1 MNNKPTFRR
10 RHYYIDKKFQS
21 VFAVKFLVIVAAAAM
36 AFLALFLYNSQGT
49 ITAGYTGSEVKLLQT
64 GAFFL
69 PTLLLSTSVIIIVSG
84 AVGLIV
90 MILFSHRIAG
100 PLFRFEKILGELYNG
115 DLTLRF
121 TLRDKDQFKE
131 LAERINGLSETMDQK
146 IGHIKT
152 QAAEISRL
160 NTELHMLAAS
170 HPAHRDENELLL
182 LEEITQ
188 RLLEL
193 QDAAKHFTTSQ
204 PK

>member
-1 MNNKPTFRR
+1 MNKKPTLAR

-21 VFAVKFLVIVAAAAM
+21 AFAVKFLVIVALAAI

-49 ITAGYTGSEVKLLQT
+49 ITAGYTGSEVRLLQT

-69 PTLLLSTSVIIIVSG
+69 PTLLLSTSVIIIVSV

-100 PLFRFEKILGELYNG
+100 PLFRFEKILTELYNG

-121 TLRDKDQFKE
+121 KLREKDQFKE

-152 QAAEISRL
+152 QAAELSRL
-160 NTELHMLAAS
+160 NRELHTLAAS
-170 HPAHRDENELLL
+170 NPALGEDIAHLC
-182 LEEITQ
+182 EEITQ

-193 QDAAKHFTTSQ
+193 QDAARHFTTSQ

>member
-1 MNNKPTFRR
+1 MNKKPYFARR
-10 RHYYIDKKFQS
+10 QYFINKKFQTS
-21 VFAVKFLVIVAAAAM
+21 FAVKFLIIIAVAAIAI
-36 AFLALFLYNSQGT
+36 LALFLYHSQGT
-49 ITAGYTGSEVKLLQT
+49 LTAGYTGSEVKLLQT

-69 PTLLLSTSVIIIVSG
+69 PTLLLSTTVIVIVAV

-100 PLFRFEKILGELYNG
+100 PLFRFERILTELYNG

-121 TLRDKDQFKE
+121 KLRENDQFKD

-146 IGHIKT
+146 IGNIKT
-152 QAAEISRL
+152 QAAELSRL
-160 NTELHMLAAS
+160 NRELHACALSNATSREDITRLSA
-170 HPAHRDENELLL
+170 
-182 LEEITQ
+182 EIMQ

-193 QDAAKHFTTSQ
+193 QDAATHFKTSP